1 MDKKLQNHEQLI
13 KTEIDKFEHNLKK
26 AETEGEKEVLKE
38 GIAKLYKY
46 HQMNVRNFQHERLI
60 HLIVTLF
67 FGGLL
72 IASIIAVFL
81 LSLLPIGNDY
91 SLLNTLNFVICGLL
105 FVIEIFYVRHC
116 YQLENGTQKQYLL
129 SKKLYELTNK

>member
-1 MDKKLQNHEQLI
+1 MDKKLLNHEQFI
-13 KTEIDKFEHNLKK
+13 KTEIEKFEHNLKK
-26 AETEGEKEVLKE
+26 AETEGEQEVLQK

-60 HLIVTLF
+60 HLIVTFF

-81 LSLLPIGNDY
+81 LTLLPISNDY
-91 SLLNTLNFVICGLL
+91 SLLNTLNFIICGLL
-105 FVIEIFYVRHC
+105 FVVEIFYVRHY
-116 YQLENGTQKQYLL
+116 YQLENGTQKLYPL
-129 SKKLYELTNK
+129 SQKLYELTNK